1 VLDDLSGSIPSESVN
16 ENLMHAV
23 LYAALFF
30 ETSSDDECDPDL
42 AVKQLEQ
49 IAWSLRELSH
59 EEQQRFRTFA
69 RQAAERHPDPE
80 TASEIRSLVDALLG
94 TSED

>member
-1 VLDDLSGSIPSESVN
+1 
-16 ENLMHAV
+16 MHAV

-49 IAWSLRELSH
+49 IAWSLGQLSH
-59 EEQQRFRTFA
+59 EEQQRFRAFA

-80 TASEIRSLVDALLG
+80 IASEIGSLADALLRVA
-94 TSED
+94 TR